1 MVKELI
7 SYITVFCCPIAPK
20 ALYSTCHVHPL
31 IYIHIPMDKLTAKL
45 WNSRF
50 PQTFRLLN
58 TVTGLTHTMIRSHT
72 SLPQALMCTVSYT
85 HTCTPSHTKLFFAQP
100 TVIVVLFCC
109 TVLSGLSCV
118 CIVPFCLALHCFFCC
133 CFFWNSCTLT
143 LYVVLFCLFVINY
156 ICSNMVLEEFCQVSL
171 CTVPLVEMIIKLL
184 DLTWL
189 KLSQVKII
197 SMWILIDWFFSYMPK
212 HA

>member
-20 ALYSTCHVHPL
+20 ALYSTCHIHPL

-45 WNSRF
+45 WNSHF

-58 TVTGLTHTMIRSHT
+58 TVTGLTHIMIRSHT
-72 SLPQALMCTVSYT
+72 SLPQALICTVSYT
-85 HTCTPSHTKLFFAQP
+85 HTCTPSYTKLFLSQP

-118 CIVPFCLALHCFFCC
+118 CIVPFCLALHCFFLLLL
-133 CFFWNSCTLT
+133 FLKFLHTYTLCSPVLFVCYK
-143 LYVVLFCLFVINY
+143 LYVATWSWKNFVKFLCVLY
-156 ICSNMVLEEFCQVSL
+156 H
-171 CTVPLVEMIIKLL
+171 
-184 DLTWL
+184 WL
-189 KLSQVKII
+189 K
-197 SMWILIDWFFSYMPK
+197 W
-212 HA
+212 